1 MSFGFPFGFDMG
13 GFRGGLSA
21 FKPFIIEVKTDNAGT
36 SNDNQF
42 QFTGAVGDYN
52 VVAKQSNVIVET
64 FDNLSGE
71 ETLTFANGAGTYV
84 LEVTPK
90 EVNPFNRIRFN
101 DNGDKS
107 KAKDI
112 KQFGSVLWSSFESAF
127 AGCKNLIGT
136 HTDVPDL
143 SNATS
148 LGSMFF
154 GAASYNGDLSAMQ
167 TSTITDM
174 GDMFRDATAF
184 NQDIGSWNTSSV
196 TNMSNMFFNASTF
209 NQNIGGWDTSNVTNM
224 DSMFFGASSFNQN
237 IGSWNTSNVTDMRA
251 LFRNATAFNQDI
263 GNWNTSNVII
273 ISGMFN
279 GATAFNQDIGSWNT
293 SKVIVMRFMFNGATA
308 FNQDIGNWDVSNV
321 TDMDSMFN
329 DANLS
334 TENLTL
340 IYENWSQLA
349 LQQNVAFGAG
359 TIQYNASGQA
369 GRDILVNTYNWTIT
383 DGGQV

>member
-1 MSFGFPFGFDMG
+1 MMLRSVNPNPFF
-13 GFRGGLSA
+13 
-21 FKPFIIEVKTDNAGT
+21 
-36 SNDNQF
+36 
-42 QFTGAVGDYN
+42 VG
-52 VVAKQSNVIVET
+52 
-64 FDNLSGE
+64 
-71 ETLTFANGAGTYV
+71 ANGVTIILKEGFGVGTV
-84 LEVTPK
+84 GK
-90 EVNPFNRIRFN
+90 A
-101 DNGDKS
+101 DGD
-107 KAKDI
+107 
-112 KQFGSVLWSSFESAF
+112 SSGKTYTAVSEAQLR
-127 AGCKNLIGT
+127 AMDVD
-136 HTDVPDL
+136 TDDYTVVC
-143 SNATS
+143 TS
-148 LGSMFF
+148 LV
-154 GAASYNGDLSAMQ
+154 
-167 TSTITDM
+167 TDM
-174 GDMFRDATAF
+174 SEIF
-184 NQDIGSWNTSSV
+184 QD
-196 TNMSNMFFNASTF
+196 ASTF
-209 NQNIGGWDTSNVTNM
+209 NKDIGSWDTSNVTNM

>member
-1 MSFGFPFGFDMG
+1 M
-13 GFRGGLSA
+13 RLGLGLGLCGKRLKSLG
-21 FKPFIIEVKTDNAGT
+21 FKPFIIEVKTDNSGT

-42 QFTGAVGDYN
+42 QFTGAEGNYN

-71 ETLTFANGAGTYV
+71 ETLTFANGAGTYI

-90 EVNPFNRIRFN
+90 EANPFNRIRFN

-112 KQFGSVLWSSFESAF
+112 KQFGSVLWSSFDNAF
-127 AGCKNLIGT
+127 AGCENLIGT

-148 LGSMFF
+148 LTSMFF
-154 GAASYNGDLSAMQ
+154 DAVIYNGDLSAMQ

-174 GDMFRDATAF
+174 
-184 NQDIGSWNTSSV
+184 
-196 TNMSNMFFNASTF
+196 SNMFFSAST
-209 NQNIGGWDTSNVTNM
+209 
-224 DSMFFGASSFNQN
+224 FNQN
-237 IGSWNTSNVTDMRA
+237 IGSWNTSNVTNMG
-251 LFRNATAFNQDI
+251 LMFFNAIAFNKDI
-263 GNWNTSNVII
+263 GSWDTSNVTDMSGMFRSASTFNQNIGGWNTSNVTDMGAMFRDASVFDENISGWNTSNVII
-273 ISGMFN
+273 MSG
-279 GATAFNQDIGSWNT
+279 
-293 SKVIVMRFMFNGATA
+293 MFNGATA

-329 DANLS
+329 EAEAFNKDIGNWDVSSVTDMDNMFNNSNLS

-349 LQQNVAFGAG
+349 LQQNVPFGAG
-359 TIQYNASGQA
+359 SIKYNASGQA
-369 GRDILVNTYNWTIT
+369 GRDVMTNTYNWGIT